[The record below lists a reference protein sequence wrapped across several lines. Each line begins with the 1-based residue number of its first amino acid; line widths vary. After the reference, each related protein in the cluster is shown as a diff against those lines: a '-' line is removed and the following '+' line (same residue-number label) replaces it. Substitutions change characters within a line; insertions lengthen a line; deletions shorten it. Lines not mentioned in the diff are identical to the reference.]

1 MTSLNDAVVLITGS
15 AGNLGMAVARRL
27 LAAEARLALIDRS
40 ADRLARLYPDLVDS
54 PRCALIGGVDLTDVS
69 TVERAAAEAVER
81 LGRIDALVN
90 TAGGYRAGTA
100 VVDTPLDDWD
110 FLFNLNARSLFLVCR
125 AVVPYLKAAGR
136 GRIVN
141 VGSRAGLHGDP
152 NAALYCAS
160 KAVVIRLTESLA
172 AELKENGINVNCVLP
187 GMIDTPQNRQG
198 IPGADF
204 SRWVSPESLADVIH
218 FLLSDAARDISGAAL
233 PVFGRS

>member
-54 PRCALIGGVDLTDVS
+54 PRCALIGGVDLTDVT
-69 TVERAAAEAVER
+69 TVERAAADAVER

-100 VVDTPLDDWD
+100 VVETPLDDWD

-125 AVVPYLKAAGR
+125 AVVPHLKAAGR

>member
-1 MTSLNDAVVLITGS
+1 MNSLKDAVVLITGS
-15 AGNLGMAVARRL
+15 AGNLGMAVGRRL

-54 PRCALIGGVDLTDVS
+54 PRCALIGGVDLTDAA

-81 LGRIDALVN
+81 FGRIDALVN
-90 TAGGYRAGTA
+90 TAGGYRAGAA

-125 AVVPYLKAAGR
+125 TVVPHLKAGGG